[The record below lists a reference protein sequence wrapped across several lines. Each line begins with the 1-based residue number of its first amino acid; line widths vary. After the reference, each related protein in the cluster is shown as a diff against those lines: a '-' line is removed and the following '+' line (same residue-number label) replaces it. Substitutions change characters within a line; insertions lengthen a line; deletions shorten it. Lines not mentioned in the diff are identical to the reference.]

1 MVNSKSTDKLNII
14 CSTAKDILTSNP
26 EMQDKLKSVSI
37 VWKEIDGM
45 AVPDVKI
52 EFYEKGLNLNKSV

>member
-1 MVNSKSTDKLNII
+1 MVDSKSTDKLSIV
-14 CSTAKDILTSNP
+14 CSTAKEILARNP
-26 EMQDKLKSVSI
+26 EIKDKLKSLSI

-52 EFYEKGLNLNKSV
+52 EFHESGLNLNKNV